1 MSIQQLALSGAA
13 KIKMV
18 GNQAKAAF
26 IDRDAL
32 VEALEWAFASGEH
45 LVVLGPPGTSKSS
58 VVRYFSEGL
67 GLGYFR
73 KLLNPDTTRD
83 ELVGPLDPNAM
94 DRGEWDRAWAGLAK
108 QPVVFL
114 DEVGK
119 ASSQVVNMTL
129 DAMEERLVSTPTHD
143 RSISLHTL
151 VGASNETLAD
161 DSAAAWDRFAI
172 RVRVRRLDESSKV
185 VSMWTRNR
193 GKRQAPEETRPAATP
208 VGITTDELKAMRS
221 MVAWMAENVSD
232 AVCEMGAQM
241 WSGIQAQQ
249 TLRVSDR
256 RWERLMQVAAGRALI
271 LGRTEVLPEDLTVA
285 RHMLWESVDSID
297 AVAKFV

>member
-1 MSIQQLALSGAA
+1 MGQ
-13 KIKMV
+13 
-18 GNQAKAAF
+18 
-26 IDRDAL
+26 
-32 VEALEWAFASGEH
+32 
-45 LVVLGPPGTSKSS
+45 
-58 VVRYFSEGL
+58 GL
-67 GLGYFR
+67 
-73 KLLNPDTTRD
+73 
-83 ELVGPLDPNAM
+83 
-94 DRGEWDRAWAGLAK
+94 AGLAK

-271 LGRTEVLPEDLTVA
+271 PGRTEVLPEDLTVA

-297 AVAKFV
+297 AVAKFVQSIVDTETTEIQAFDRMIGELEAMAAKATDVDTKARTLYRAGQQKRQIGARQGRSDWDKLRARIAAIEELVSL